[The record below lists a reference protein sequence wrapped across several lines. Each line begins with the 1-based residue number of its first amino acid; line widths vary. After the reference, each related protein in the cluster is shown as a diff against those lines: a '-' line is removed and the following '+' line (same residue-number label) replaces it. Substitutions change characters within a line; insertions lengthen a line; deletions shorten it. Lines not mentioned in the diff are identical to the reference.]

1 MQQVAITPKRALAAG
16 RDAMPAARREIDQG
30 AAVVVNK
37 LFRELQAI
45 FPAWKQAWP
54 DDAALAA
61 AKRSWTK
68 AFMAAGIT
76 QLEQIRF
83 GLAMARTSGGDFMPS
98 SGKFVKWCTPT
109 PEMLGLPDCEKAF
122 REALRM
128 AHPAMG
134 ARIDDPEAWSHQAV
148 RHAALEAGLYSLGR
162 LQMDPARKL
171 FERAYELTC
180 KMVLAGEPLREIPK
194 ALPAKCSAPADS
206 HKARAALAAM
216 RSALAGEGRV

>member
-1 MQQVAITPKRALAAG
+1 MRQVAITPQRALAAG
-16 RDAMPAARREIDQG
+16 HASAPAVPHEVDEAS
-30 AAVVVNK
+30 ALVVNK

-54 DDAALAA
+54 DKAAVAT

-76 QLEQIRF
+76 QVEQIRF
-83 GLAMARTSGGDFMPS
+83 GLKMARTSGGDFMPS
-98 SGKFVKWCTPT
+98 AGKFVKWCAPT
-109 PEMLGLPDCEKAF
+109 PEILGLPDAEKAF

-128 AHPAMG
+128 SHPVMG
-134 ARIDDPEAWSHQAV
+134 ARIDDPEAWSHIAV

-162 LQMDPARKL
+162 LPMDPARAL
-171 FERAYELTC
+171 FGRAYELTC

-194 ALPAKCSAPADS
+194 ALPKAATVPADPA
-206 HKARAALAAM
+206 KARSAIAAMRAALA
-216 RSALAGEGRV
+216 GQGV